1 MVMGPVIEVMLE
13 HGHEQVVFVADA
25 PSGLRAIIAVHST
38 ALGPS
43 LGGVRFWR
51 YEHEDDGLV
60 DALRLSEAMTL
71 KAAAAGLHQGGG
83 KTVVFCDD
91 PDAPR
96 SEELLRALGRA
107 IHELGGRYLAA
118 EDVGATQRD
127 MDLIALETPW
137 VTGVDPEHGG
147 SGDPSTVTAFGVVCG
162 MRAVARRLFGD
173 RDLHGRSVVIQGV
186 GHVGAHL
193 ARLLV
198 ASGADVKMAD
208 VNAER
213 VGALAVEIGAVPV
226 AVEDAIAEPCDIY
239 APCALGGALT
249 IESIDRLQC
258 RAVVGAANNQLLSA
272 DVDDALSERG
282 VLYAPDF
289 VVNAGGIINLAQ
301 EFTGYSRDRAI
312 AATSR
317 IEQTLTTV
325 FELAEDR
332 AIAPGRAAE
341 LMAREWI
348 ESNAVPGGRWEPG
361 QPTAWTNGEPLRS
374 VRPEH

>member
-1 MVMGPVIEVMLE
+1 
-13 HGHEQVVFVADA
+13 
-25 PSGLRAIIAVHST
+25 
-38 ALGPS
+38 
-43 LGGVRFWR
+43 
-51 YEHEDDGLV
+51 
-60 DALRLSEAMTL
+60 
-71 KAAAAGLHQGGG
+71 
-83 KTVVFCDD
+83 
-91 PDAPR
+91 
-96 SEELLRALGRA
+96 
-107 IHELGGRYLAA
+107 
-118 EDVGATQRD
+118 
-127 MDLIALETPW
+127 
-137 VTGVDPEHGG
+137 
-147 SGDPSTVTAFGVVCG
+147 
-162 MRAVARRLFGD
+162 
-173 RDLHGRSVVIQGV
+173 
-186 GHVGAHL
+186 VGAHL

-198 ASGADVKMAD
+198 ASGADVKVAD

-249 IESIDRLQC
+249 IESIERLRC

-272 DVDDALSERG
+272 DVDDALSELG

-301 EFTGYSRDRAI
+301 EFTGYSRDLAI

-317 IEQTLTTV
+317 IEQTLITV

-374 VRPEH
+374 VRPER